1 MIGNQKVLD
10 LECSWIPIFQDSNDC
25 LSSTFLTC
33 NNLIIEC
40 CAFLLLC
47 MCASLDCISLCL
59 VVGIQFA
66 NDFYEVDEGNPLL
79 EVCIILTGEISTS
92 ISVTLTSTT
101 LTATRKI
108 TCSDTKHTQY
118 IVS

>member
-1 MIGNQKVLD
+1 MIANQKVLD

-25 LSSTFLTC
+25 LKYISNLMVT

-47 MCASLDCISLCL
+47 MCTSLDCISLCL

-108 TCSDTKHTQY
+108 TCSDTKHT
-118 IVS
+118 